1 MQERKTDTFDEWR
14 TIVGTFWTNCMI
26 LAVIFNQQSF
36 TTRNF
41 DFSHSVVQKQNK
53 VCQ

>member
-1 MQERKTDTFDEWR
+1 MQELKTDTFDEWR
-14 TIVGTFWTNCMI
+14 TIVGTFWTYCMI

-36 TTRNF
+36 TTCNF